1 MVPRARFV
9 LDIGRIRFN
18 LVAVDGS
25 AASTTNSFDVASLDQ
40 ALADLS
46 AAKTAWVKLPI
57 GEKTEHLRTLV
68 QRTRTHAEAWATAAA
83 KAKGIEDST
92 LAGEEW
98 VAGPWAHMSGLNAL
112 IRTLEDLAAHRD
124 PTKGFKVHDR
134 GDGQIAVQVYPADVY
149 ESLLLSGTTAEVWQQ
164 PGVNRG
170 NLGDH
175 IAKFYREPWHEGEVA
190 LVLGAGNIS
199 SIPPLDVLYE
209 LIAEGRV
216 AICKLNPVNEY
227 LAPIF
232 NEIYAP
238 LVEAGFVRWVKGG
251 AEVGSY
257 LVEHASVDKVHIT
270 GSIRSHDVIV
280 YGSGEEGERRRQ
292 ARDPKLQK
300 PITSELGGVGPTI
313 VVPGPWTKA
322 DLEFQSQN
330 VATQKLHNGG
340 FNCIAM
346 QVLVTHA
353 EWDLKDEFLQTVAR
367 TVEATPYRPAYYPGA
382 ADRVARG
389 IEAVDEHEK
398 LGGEVPRT
406 RLRGVDPQAADYPF
420 KQEFFSSMWAET
432 ALSAEDEGDFLD
444 KAVDFANERIFG
456 TLGCQILIH
465 PQTRRKLG
473 QRFEDAI
480 ARLRYGT
487 IGINA
492 WSGVGFLLARGAWGA
507 FPGHELHD
515 AQSGIGV
522 VHNGLLFDK
531 PQKTVTRAPFAP
543 FPRSA
548 LLGEAHFEP
557 KPFYYVTH
565 RAADKV
571 GELLVDFEGNKSFA
585 KLPRLFA
592 AALRG

>member
-1 MVPRARFV
+1 M
-9 LDIGRIRFN
+9 LDIGQKPFN
-18 LVAVDGS
+18 LGTVDGS
-25 AASTTNSFDVASLDQ
+25 LANGQQPLDTD
-40 ALADLS
+40 ALDEALGALN
-46 AAKTAWVKLPI
+46 AAKGAWAKLPVR
-57 GEKTEHLRTLV
+57 EKTEYLRTLV
-68 QRTRTHAEAWATAAA
+68 ARTREHAKAWATAAA
-83 KAKGIEDST
+83 EAKGIAGSH

-98 VAGPWAHMSGLNAL
+98 VSGPWAHMSGLNAL
-112 IRTLEDLAAHRD
+112 IETLERVADGRE
-124 PTKGFKVHDR
+124 PTNGFKLIER
-134 GDGQIAVQVYPADVY
+134 GAGQIAVQVYPADIF

-164 PGVNRG
+164 PGVDRD
-170 NLGDH
+170 NLADH
-175 IAKFYREPWHEGEVA
+175 VAKFYRSPWHEGEIA
-190 LVLGAGNIS
+190 LVLGAGNIA

-209 LIAEGRV
+209 LIADGRV
-216 AICKLNPVNEY
+216 AICKLNPVNDY

-232 NEIYAP
+232 EHIYAP
-238 LVEAGFVRWVKGG
+238 LVEAGFVRWVTGG
-251 AEVGSY
+251 ADVGSY
-257 LVEHASVDKVHIT
+257 LVEHDLVDKVHIT
-270 GSIRSHDVIV
+270 GSIRSHDTIV
-280 YGSGEEGERRRQ
+280 YGPGEEGARRKS

-313 VVPGPWTKA
+313 VVPGPWSEA
-322 DLEFQSQN
+322 DLAFQAQN

-353 EWDLKDEFLQTVAR
+353 EWGLKDQFLRSVAE
-367 TVEATPYRPAYYPGA
+367 TVEGTPYRPAYYPGA
-382 ADRVARG
+382 EERVQRG
-389 IEAVDEHEK
+389 IEAVDEHQK

-406 RLRGVDPQAADYPF
+406 RLENVDPEGNDYPF
-420 KQEFFSSMWAET
+420 EQEFFASMWAET
-432 ALSAEDEGDFLD
+432 SLSAKDEADFLD
-444 KAVDFANERIFG
+444 KAVDFANERTFG

-465 PQTRRKLG
+465 PKTRKKLG

-507 FPGHELHD
+507 YPGHELHD

-522 VHNGLLFDK
+522 VHNALLFDK
-531 PQKTVTRAPFAP
+531 PQKTVIRAPFAP

-565 RAADKV
+565 RSADKV
-571 GELLVDFEGNKSFA
+571 GELLVDFEADKGFA